1 MTKKQT
7 DTGFSIFP
15 GNDRCGGSRQGEQP
29 SGRKGATMLFCSILT
44 WDKDNR
50 NEIIKRRAENGMM
63 MPDNMK
69 LIGEWTDLSDGR
81 DIVIVE
87 TDDAGALLAD
97 ALAWTDIMT
106 FETFPVMEADKL
118 MGAITK

>member
-1 MTKKQT
+1 
-7 DTGFSIFP
+7 
-15 GNDRCGGSRQGEQP
+15 
-29 SGRKGATMLFCSILT
+29 MLFCSILT